1 MIYHNVVRFH
11 VPVHYALTMAKIQG
25 FEKLKDIESNIVVN
39 EPRIEGSEVGII
51 DVLEDQTR
59 RFALAIT
66 NNIKQRNDIRAA

>member
-1 MIYHNVVRFH
+1 
-11 VPVHYALTMAKIQG
+11 MAKIQG